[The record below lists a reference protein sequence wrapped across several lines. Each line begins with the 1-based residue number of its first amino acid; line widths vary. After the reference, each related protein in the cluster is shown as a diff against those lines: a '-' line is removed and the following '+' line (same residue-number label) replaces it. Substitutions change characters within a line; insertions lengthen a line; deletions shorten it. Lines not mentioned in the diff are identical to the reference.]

1 MMKPLVQGGPDFW
14 PGAQAKRGP
23 EHVAAPDVAP
33 QPVEASLR
41 LGGLSCSA
49 CTMTIEAALRQV
61 DGVLQAH
68 VSAVSA
74 CATVRWDGAR
84 TDVPALIR
92 AIERAG
98 YQAVPDT
105 AAGARTLRQREARTA
120 LWRLFVAGLCAM
132 QIMMLA
138 TPSYV
143 AGPGELAPDL
153 KHLLDWGSWLLA
165 LPVMAFSATPFFR
178 GAWRAWQNKRIG
190 MDVPVALGIAVAF
203 IGSSGATFDPG
214 GLFGDAVYFDSLT
227 MFVAFLLGG
236 RLLEM
241 QARHRAA
248 VALEDTLAGLPE
260 RALRVRADGSVETV
274 PVHQLVR
281 GDVLRVPAGQALV
294 ADGVLLEGHTAVDES
309 LLSGESTPVAKA
321 PGDSLVAGSVN
332 GHAALLMRV
341 ERVGADTRYEAIVG
355 LMRQAQTLRPVS
367 LASSE
372 RWAGPFLWAVLL
384 VAGAAALAWQAID
397 PARAVWVAVSV
408 LIVTC
413 PCALALAAP
422 SALLAAAGAM
432 GRRGLLLRR
441 LDAIDGLARVQLLCI
456 DKTGTLTDPRQQ
468 TLRLQRLAPDARW
481 DDAALMRIG
490 ASLAGWSSHPVARA
504 LVAAAPGPAHGG
516 CWQSPSEVAGKGLQ
530 ALDAQGRAWR
540 LGVAGWAGALAS
552 EAQQRGAATLSVDGQ
567 ALACF
572 ELQEQ
577 PRPGVVD
584 CLRQLQQGGLKVL
597 LLSGDDPARVGRF
610 AASVGLADW
619 RGGMAPEDKLRVVR
633 EAQAAGL
640 RVAMLG
646 DGINDAPVLAQA
658 DVSVAM
664 GEGAGVAR
672 CEADAVLVSNRL
684 QDLASARELAR
695 KTRRVMRQN
704 LAWAVAY
711 NAASVPLALLGWL
724 PPWAAGLGMAGS
736 SLVVVFNALRLA
748 R

>member
-1 MMKPLVQGGPDFW
+1 MNPSLALDGL
-14 PGAQAKRGP
+14 AP
-23 EHVAAPDVAP
+23 EREPEAVRAAPQWTESA
-33 QPVEASLR
+33 LR
-41 LGGLSCSA
+41 LGGLTCSA
-49 CTMTIEAALRQV
+49 CVLPIEGALRAV

-74 CATVRWDGAR
+74 CATVRWDRAR
-84 TDVPALIR
+84 TDEPALIR

-105 AAGARTLRQREARTA
+105 AAGARALRQREARTA

-132 QIMMLA
+132 QNMMLA

-165 LPVMAFSATPFFR
+165 LPVMAFSASPFFR
-178 GAWRAWQNKRIG
+178 GAWRAWQNRRIG

-203 IGSSGATFDPG
+203 AGSSGATFDPG
-214 GLFGDAVYFDSLT
+214 GLFGDAVYFDSLS

-260 RALRVRADGSVETV
+260 TALRLRADGVVETV
-274 PVHQLVR
+274 PVHQLLR
-281 GDVLRVPAGQALV
+281 GDVLRVPAGQTLA
-294 ADGVLLEGHTAVDES
+294 ADGVLLEGSPAVDES
-309 LLSGESTPVAKA
+309 LLSGESALVAKQ
-321 PGDSLVAGSVN
+321 PGDRLVAGSVN

-341 ERVGADTRYEAIVG
+341 EGLGPDTRYEAIVS
-355 LMRQAQTLRPVS
+355 LMREAQTLRPAS

-384 VAGAAALAWQAID
+384 VAGAAALAWQSID
-397 PARAVWVAVSV
+397 PSRAVWVAVSV

-432 GRRGLLLRR
+432 GRQGLLLRR
-441 LDAIDGLARVQLLCI
+441 LDAIDGLAEAQLLCI
-456 DKTGTLTDPRQQ
+456 DKTGTLTDPRLQ
-468 TLRLQRLAPDARW
+468 TLRLQRLQADSRW
-481 DDAALMRIG
+481 DDAALLRIG
-490 ASLAGWSSHPVARA
+490 ASLAGWSSHPVAKA
-504 LVAAAPGPAHGG
+504 LAAAAPGPAHGG
-516 CWQSPSEVAGKGLQ
+516 CWHSPSEVPGKGLQ

-540 LGVAGWAGALAS
+540 LGVAGWAGELHG
-552 EAQQRGAATLSVDGQ
+552 QAATTLSVDGQ

-610 AASVGLADW
+610 AASVGLSDW

-633 EAQAAGL
+633 EAQAAGQ

-672 CEADAVLVSNRL
+672 SEADAVLVSNRL
-684 QDLASARELAR
+684 QDLASARALAR
-695 KTRRVMRQN
+695 KTQRVMRQN
-704 LAWAVAY
+704 LAWALAY
-711 NAASVPLALLGWL
+711 NAASVPLALMGWL
-724 PPWAAGLGMAGS
+724 PPWAAGLGMASS